1 MNHRQRRTHALVV
14 VALIAALPAGV
25 AVALD
30 ARAPIPVMQALPQP
44 LAGAESTATPQ
55 GVTPLVLGDMGL
67 SAYVVGGRVQVMG
80 TLDRAV
86 PGPLLYWAPR
96 MPETLALPD
105 GAVFLGRLA
114 DDGGGPFSLPA
125 SAGAGAAGG
134 AAVGAAAGAAHG
146 SLVVFSLG
154 HGQVEASAA
163 LPGAGGSAGDSAGG
177 AP

>member
-1 MNHRQRRTHALVV
+1 MLLVTSPEAL
-14 VALIAALPAGV
+14 
-25 AVALD
+25 
-30 ARAPIPVMQALPQP
+30 
-44 LAGAESTATPQ
+44 AT
-55 GVTPLVLGDMGL
+55 GRC
-67 SAYVVGGRVQVMG
+67 VVGGRVQVTG

-125 SAGAGAAGG
+125 SAGAGADTG
-134 AAVGAAAGAAHG
+134 AEAGAARG
-146 SLVVFSLG
+146 SLVIFSLG
-154 HGQVEASAA
+154 HGQVETSAA
-163 LPGAGGSAGDSAGG
+163 RPGAGG